1 MARKDNLPM
10 EPLALDDSNAQLFYV
25 HKGLSAE
32 IVLNR
37 PERLNAMTAGMW
49 RRLHDIIRLLADDP
63 QLRCILVRSTSPKA
77 FSPGC
82 DILEFDTLRA
92 NSSQGRTY
100 GRMMHDT
107 LDAFLACPIPILA
120 EIRGICVGAG
130 LEIASVCDLRLCG
143 HTARFGAPIKNLG
156 LVMAYPELSPLLDIL
171 PEDIL
176 LEMLLTGRTYN
187 AEEALACQ
195 MVTRV
200 VQDDVLER
208 TVQETMDAIISGAP
222 LAARWHKRFIRHL
235 SSHQPLSEAEKAI
248 CFDCY
253 DTEDY
258 QEGCQAFKAH
268 RKPVFKGK

>member
-1 MARKDNLPM
+1 MIRKDSLPM
-10 EPLALDDSNAQLFYV
+10 EPLALDASNAPLFYV
-25 HKGLSAE
+25 HKGLTAE

-37 PERLNAMTAGMW
+37 PERLNAMTAAMW
-49 RRLHDIIRLLADDP
+49 RRLYHIIRLLADDP

-92 NSSQGRTY
+92 NSGQGRTY

-107 LDAFLACPIPILA
+107 LDAFLACPIPIVA
-120 EIRGICVGAG
+120 EIRGICIGAG
-130 LEIASVCDLRLCG
+130 LEIASVCDLRICG

-156 LVMAYPELSPLLDIL
+156 LVMAYPELSPLLDIM
-171 PEDIL
+171 PKDTL
-176 LEMLLTGRTYN
+176 LDMLLTGRIYN
-187 AEEALACQ
+187 AGEAFEHHL
-195 MVTRV
+195 VTRV
-200 VQDDVLER
+200 VPDNDLAII
-208 TVQETMDAIISGAP
+208 VQETVDAIASGAP
-222 LAARWHKRFIRHL
+222 LAARWHKQFIHRL
-235 SSHQPLSEAEKAI
+235 TNHQPLSETEKAI

-258 QEGCQAFKAH
+258 SEGCQAFKEH

>member
-1 MARKDNLPM
+1 MAT
-10 EPLALDDSNAQLFYV
+10 LALDDSSTQLFYV
-25 HKGLSAE
+25 RKGLTAE

-49 RRLHDIIRLLADDP
+49 HRLHDIITLLADDP

-82 DILEFDTLRA
+82 DILEFDSLRA
-92 NSSQGRTY
+92 NSSQGKTY
-100 GRMMHDT
+100 GKMMHDT
-107 LDAFLACPIPILA
+107 LAAFLACPIPILA

-130 LEIASVCDLRLCG
+130 LEIASVCDLRICG

-171 PEDIL
+171 PKDIL
-176 LEMLLTGRTYN
+176 LEMLLTGRIYN
-187 AEEALACQ
+187 AEEALARQ

-200 VQDDVLER
+200 VQDGAL
-208 TVQETMDAIISGAP
+208 TTAVQGIVEEITSGAP
-222 LAARWHKRFIRHL
+222 LAARWHKRFIQHL
-235 SSHQPLSEAEKAI
+235 SSHQPLSEADKAI

-253 DTEDY
+253 DTADY
-258 QEGCQAFKAH
+258 REGCQAFKAH